1 MLDRLSVPRRALDFG
16 DYVDMLRRN
25 LGWLIAPTFAG
36 LVIATVVAFFLQ
48 DTYISTAAI
57 RIVPQQISPELIQ
70 NVTAQDIVDRIS
82 GMAQNI
88 TSRDTL
94 SSIIN
99 TYGLYKDEMKSEPLQ
114 DVVDKMKAS
123 VGIRPLAGWT
133 TFAGK
138 SLPAMQVSFSYTDK
152 YTAQKVCAELVS
164 RFMTANNEQNMQL
177 QQNTNDFLNDETDRA
192 KRDQD
197 QIEQKLSIYREK
209 NAGHLPDELQTNIAQ
224 MNTLEN
230 RAGGLSEASM
240 RNTEQKMMLE
250 SELQIAKDRLAS
262 YQVNSPQ
269 AISQNQKV
277 GMLDREID
285 QLQDNIEAMN
295 GRYTDSYPGLQDAR
309 DRLALLK
316 KQREQAAKD
325 QAAREQAAKDN
336 PSKTPPVYNPGLT
349 RERMNAEAVV
359 QQLETQLKANAMELK
374 NINKQ
379 MASVNAALGNY
390 AARIQSV
397 PGSEKEYSDLLRDRE
412 LAKNRYVTLQLKR
425 EKSGVSMELER
436 RKQGETLEVIDNA
449 SLPPAPAAPK
459 RGMILPIGAAVGLAL
474 GVFLVGIR
482 EVRDT
487 SLKNLKDARLYTQL
501 SILGSVPLL
510 ENDVVV
516 QRRKQVMWVSWATGT
531 LLGLAIMAGSVVHHY
546 LKA

>member
-1 MLDRLSVPRRALDFG
+1 
-16 DYVDMLRRN
+16 
-25 LGWLIAPTFAG
+25 
-36 LVIATVVAFFLQ
+36 
-48 DTYISTAAI
+48 
-57 RIVPQQISPELIQ
+57 
-70 NVTAQDIVDRIS
+70 
-82 GMAQNI
+82 
-88 TSRDTL
+88 
-94 SSIIN
+94 
-99 TYGLYKDEMKSEPLQ
+99 
-114 DVVDKMKAS
+114 
-123 VGIRPLAGWT
+123 
-133 TFAGK
+133 
-138 SLPAMQVSFSYTDK
+138 
-152 YTAQKVCAELVS
+152 
-164 RFMTANNEQNMQL
+164 
-177 QQNTNDFLNDETDRA
+177 
-192 KRDQD
+192 
-197 QIEQKLSIYREK
+197 
-209 NAGHLPDELQTNIAQ
+209 
-224 MNTLEN
+224 
-230 RAGGLSEASM
+230 
-240 RNTEQKMMLE
+240 
-250 SELQIAKDRLAS
+250 
-262 YQVNSPQ
+262 
-269 AISQNQKV
+269 
-277 GMLDREID
+277 MLDREID
-285 QLQDNIEAMN
+285 RLQDNIEAMN

-316 KQREQAAKD
+316 KQREQSVKD

-336 PSKTPPVYNPGLT
+336 PSKTPPVYNPGLA

-359 QQLETQLKANAMELK
+359 QQLETQLKANALELK

-459 RGMILPIGAAVGLAL
+459 RGMILPIGAAAGFAL
-474 GVFLVGIR
+474 GVLLVGIR

>member
-36 LVIATVVAFFLQ
+36 LVIATVVAFFLR

-114 DVVDKMKAS
+114 DVIDKMKAS
-123 VGIRPLAGWT
+123 VGIRPLSGWT
-133 TFAGK
+133 NIAGK

-152 YTAQKVCAELVS
+152 YTAQKVCGELVS

-177 QQNTNDFLNDETDRA
+177 QQNTSDFLNDEADRA
-192 KRDQD
+192 KRDLD
-197 QIEQKLSIYREK
+197 EIEQKLTIYRQK
-209 NAGHLPDELQTNIAQ
+209 NAGHLPDELQSNISQ
-224 MNTLEN
+224 MNALEN

-250 SELQIAKDRLAS
+250 SELQIAKDRLSS

-269 AISQNQKV
+269 ALSQNQKV

-336 PSKTPPVYNPGLT
+336 PSKAPPVYNPGLT

-379 MASVNAALGNY
+379 MGLVNASLGNY

-459 RGMILPIGAAVGLAL
+459 RGMILPIGAAAGLAL
-474 GVFLVGIR
+474 GVLLVGIR

-531 LLGLAIMAGSVVHHY
+531 LLGLAIMAGSVMRHY

>member
-25 LGWLIAPTFAG
+25 LGWLIGPTFAG
-36 LVIATVVAFFLQ
+36 LVIVTVVAFFLQ
-48 DTYISTAAI
+48 DTYVSQAAI

-70 NVTAQDIVDRIS
+70 NVSAQDIVDRIN
-82 GMAQNI
+82 GMAQQI
-88 TSRDTL
+88 QSRDTL
-94 SSIIN
+94 TSIIN

-114 DVVDKMKAS
+114 DVIDKMKSA
-123 VGIRPLAGWT
+123 VRIRPLAGWT
-133 TFAGK
+133 NIEGK
-138 SLPAMQVSFSYTDK
+138 SLPAMQVSFSYSDK

-177 QQNTNDFLNDETDRA
+177 QQVTNDFLSDESERA
-192 KRDQD
+192 KRDLD
-197 QIEQKLSIYREK
+197 QIESKIAVYREK
-209 NAGHLPDELQTNIAQ
+209 NAGHLPEELQTNISQ
-224 MNTLEN
+224 MNALEN
-230 RAGGLSEASM
+230 RASGLSDASM
-240 RNTEQKMMLE
+240 RNTEQRMMLE
-250 SELQIAKDRLAS
+250 SELQIAKDRLS
-262 YQVNSPQ
+262 TFQLNSPQ
-269 AISQNQKV
+269 ALSQNQKAGV
-277 GMLDREID
+277 LDREID
-285 QLQDNIEAMN
+285 QLQDNIEEMK
-295 GRYTDSYPGLQDAR
+295 GRYTDDYPGLQDAR

-316 KQREQAAKD
+316 KQREQSIKD
-325 QAAREQAAKDN
+325 QAAREQTAKDN
-336 PSKTPPVYNPGLT
+336 PSKAAAVYNPALT

-359 QQLETQLKANAMELK
+359 QQLETQLKANAMELR

-390 AARIQSV
+390 SGRIQSV
-397 PGSEKEYSDLLRDRE
+397 PASEKEYTDLLHDRD
-412 LAKNRYVTLQLKR
+412 LARQRYTTLQLKR

-436 RKQGETLEVIDNA
+436 RKQGETLEVIDAA
-449 SLPPAPAAPK
+449 SLPPAPSAPK
-459 RGMILPIGAAVGLAL
+459 RGMMIPIGAGIGFAL
-474 GVFLVGIR
+474 GVLLVGIR

-531 LLGLAIMAGSVVHHY
+531 LLGLAIIAGSIAHHY

>member
-25 LGWLIAPTFAG
+25 LGWLIGPTFAG
-36 LVIATVVAFFLQ
+36 LVIATVVAFFLR
-48 DTYISTAAI
+48 DTYVSRAAI

-70 NVTAQDIVDRIS
+70 NVSAQDIVDRIN
-82 GMAQNI
+82 GMAQMI
-88 TSRDTL
+88 QSRDTL
-94 SSIIN
+94 TSIIN

-114 DVVDKMKAS
+114 DVIDKMKS
-123 VGIRPLAGWT
+123 DVGIRPLTGWT
-133 TFAGK
+133 NIAGK
-138 SLPAMQVSFSYTDK
+138 SLPAMQVSFSYSDK

-177 QQNTNDFLNDETDRA
+177 QQVTNDFLSDESDRA
-192 KRDQD
+192 KRELD
-197 QIEQKLSIYREK
+197 QIEGKIAVYRQK
-209 NAGHLPDELQTNIAQ
+209 NAGHLPEELPTNISQ
-224 MNTLEN
+224 MNVLEN
-230 RAGGLSEASM
+230 RAGGLSEASV
-240 RNTEQKMMLE
+240 RNTEQRMMLE

-262 YQVNSPQ
+262 YQMNSPQ
-269 AISQNQKV
+269 ALSQNQKV
-277 GMLDREID
+277 GMLDREIE
-285 QLQDNIEAMN
+285 QLQDNIEAMK
-295 GRYTDSYPGLQDAR
+295 GRYTEDYPGLQDAR
-309 DRLALLK
+309 DRLTLLK

-336 PSKTPPVYNPGLT
+336 PSKATPVYNPGLT
-349 RERMNAEAVV
+349 RERMNAEGVV
-359 QQLETQLKANAMELK
+359 QQLETQLKTNALEAR

-379 MASVNAALGNY
+379 MASVNAALNNY
-390 AARIQSV
+390 SARIQSV
-397 PGSEKEYSDLLRDRE
+397 PGSEKEYSDLLHDRE
-412 LAKNRYVTLQLKR
+412 LARQRYTTLQLKR
-425 EKSGVSMELER
+425 DKSGVSMELER
-436 RKQGETLEVIDNA
+436 RKQGETLEVIDGA
-449 SLPPAPAAPK
+449 SLPPAPSAPK
-459 RGMILPIGAAVGLAL
+459 RAMMIPIGAGVGFAL
-474 GVFLVGIR
+474 GIVLVGIR

-531 LLGLAIMAGSVVHHY
+531 LLGLAIMAGSIARHY